1 MWRPVMRVDLV
12 LSGRRREPR
21 VNESFQLSLT
31 HSQQITHIQ
40 QFRANLAQKV
50 QNVEKMPLKLTS
62 KIKIDVKIA
71 GKIDVKKNVKLKFDA
86 FKSQLKCCF
95 LHIL

>member
-1 MWRPVMRVDLV
+1 M
-12 LSGRRREPR
+12 
-21 VNESFQLSLT
+21 NESFQLSLT

-62 KIKIDVKIA
+62 KIKIDVKI
-71 GKIDVKKNVKLKFDA
+71 DVKKKVKLKFDA
-86 FKSQLKCCF
+86 QNERRFSFKSQLKCCF

>member
-1 MWRPVMRVDLV
+1 MNNL
-12 LSGRRREPR
+12 
-21 VNESFQLSLT
+21 
-31 HSQQITHIQ
+31 Q

-62 KIKIDVKIA
+62 KIKIGV
-71 GKIDVKKNVKLKFDA
+71 KIDVKKNVKLKFDA
-86 FKSQLKCCF
+86 QNERQFSFKSQLKCCF